1 MMKLL
6 ESMPMFRVGMIGS
19 IIMSNE
25 QKRVA
30 IYVRLSSDKQDT
42 DLSISAQL
50 RALREYAKRNKY

>member
-30 IYVRLSSDKQDT
+30 IYVRVSSDKQDT